1 METYRSP
8 IATEAVERIG
18 ALYAIEKEIRG
29 RPPDERREVRNA
41 RSRPLLDAMHVW
53 LKTSLSKLSRK
64 SDTSAA
70 IHYALARWDAFVRY
84 CDDGRIEIDNSAAE
98 RGLRAVAVGRKNY
111 LFAGSD
117 AGGERA
123 ATFYCL
129 LGTTKLNGLD
139 PEAYLRQVLERIADH
154 PVNRIAELLPWN
166 IGLNDIATEL
176 ATR

>member
-1 METYRSP
+1 MEAHRSP

-29 RPPDERREVRNA
+29 RPPDERRGVRNT
-41 RSRPLLDAMHVW
+41 RSRPLLDAMHAW
-53 LKTSLSKLSRK
+53 LETSLSKLSRK

-70 IHYALARWDAFVRY
+70 IHYALARWDAFARY

-98 RGLRAVAVGRKNY
+98 RALRAVAVGRKNY

-123 ATFYCL
+123 ASPAWPAFVSELQLQHTRLLTNGRQLFRDRECYKCL
-129 LGTTKLNGLD
+129 M
-139 PEAYLRQVLERIADH
+139 A
-154 PVNRIAELLPWN
+154 
-166 IGLNDIATEL
+166 
-176 ATR
+176 